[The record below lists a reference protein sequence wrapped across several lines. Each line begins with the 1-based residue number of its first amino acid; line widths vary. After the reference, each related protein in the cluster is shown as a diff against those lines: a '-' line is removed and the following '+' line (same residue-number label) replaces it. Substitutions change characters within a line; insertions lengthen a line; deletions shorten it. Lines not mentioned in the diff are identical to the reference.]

1 MLDYIGRS
9 FYLIPKFAMIHISQV
24 FHISAEIK
32 MMYVCVFYVHK
43 YVNQTSQVCN
53 TYMPVR
59 TSKHPGEQN
68 SHSNFAE
75 AWQVVITL
83 VLVNQKSCHKNAEV
97 VFFYVLEAK
106 KKSFKNTT
114 FVPFKVINILEYI
127 R

>member
-1 MLDYIGRS
+1 MLT
-9 FYLIPKFAMIHISQV
+9 FYLLQ
-24 FHISAEIK
+24 
-32 MMYVCVFYVHK
+32 
-43 YVNQTSQVCN
+43 
-53 TYMPVR
+53 R
-59 TSKHPGEQN
+59 SKHPGEQN

-114 FVPFKVINILEYI
+114 FVPFKVINILEYKRYEGFKSKTLTKLYNFVQI
-127 R
+127 LK